1 MATSLSPQAA
11 ESCDA
16 MAVLPAERLLYLS
29 GRCLTPWAAG
39 AAGALHTALGRVSGD
54 VHAVFQPEA
63 GATRFSCLMR
73 LPPMPSLTLR
83 ALEVGGRQIPLS
95 PERRNLRPAEALA
108 ELRRLLAEAPD
119 AAAAPLRA
127 LLPRLP
133 FDGTDSLAGLAA
145 AGVHLEIERAGRT
158 GARGLLLQGW
168 ILDPGAAIRAIRACT
183 EAEAV
188 TLDPAAF
195 LRVPR
200 ADVRAAAGS
209 AYALDHDEW
218 GICAFADLPRE
229 PCWIEVELRGGEVG
243 QRALAPTEAAGLP
256 GIRQL
261 LGLPQPPGS
270 RLRAV
275 MEGTIGPAVEA
286 MNLARLRHPRPADEL
301 LFGTPPLAP
310 EVSVVVPLHGRVD
323 FMEMQLALF
332 SARPDPRAELI
343 YVLDDPRRREEAE
356 RLALA
361 AEARFGLSFRLMLLD
376 RNWGFAPACNEGA
389 RRARGRHLCLLNSD
403 VFPLGTEGMG
413 FLAPLRAR
421 LDADPALGA
430 VGPLL
435 LYEDG
440 TVQHRGMH
448 FEPVRGLPPWPF
460 PIHGGKAQP
469 PPAGTTPLPARAI
482 TGACL
487 VLRRA
492 DWDALG
498 GFDEGFVVGDFED
511 ADLCLRL
518 RERGLASAVDPTV
531 RLFHLERQS
540 QEAAAGWRF
549 NATLFNAWRHARRWG
564 LSP

>member
-1 MATSLSPQAA
+1 MATTPSPQAT
-11 ESCDA
+11 ERCDA
-16 MAVLPAERLLYLS
+16 MAVLPAERLLFLS
-29 GRCLTPWAAG
+29 GLCALPWAPT
-39 AAGALHTALGRVSGD
+39 AAGALHTALGRVSGE
-54 VHAVFQPEA
+54 VHAVFRAEA
-63 GATRFSCLMR
+63 EGTRFHALMR

-83 ALEVGGRQIPLS
+83 ALEVEGREIPLAAR
-95 PERRNLRPAEALA
+95 RRNLQPAEALP
-108 ELRRLLAEAPD
+108 ELRRALAEAAD
-119 AAAAPLRA
+119 EAAAPLRA
-127 LLPRLP
+127 LLPRIP
-133 FDGTDSLAGLAA
+133 FDGTDSIARLAA

-158 GARGLLLQGW
+158 GARGLLLHGW
-168 ILDPGAAIRAIRACT
+168 ILDPGGAIRAIRACT
-183 EAEAV
+183 EGEAR

-195 LRVPR
+195 LRIARP
-200 ADVRAAAGS
+200 DVRAAAGS

-218 GICAFADLPRE
+218 GICAFADLGRE
-229 PCWIEVELRGGEVG
+229 PCWIEVELRDGQVG

-275 MEGTIGPAVEA
+275 MEETIGPAVEA
-286 MNLARLRHPRPADEL
+286 MNAARLARPRPADEL
-301 LFGTPPLAP
+301 RFGPTPEAP

-343 YVLDDPRRREEAE
+343 YVLDDPRRREETE

-361 AEARFGLSFRLMLLD
+361 AEARFALPFRLVILE

-389 RRARGRHLCLLNSD
+389 KRARGRHLCLLNSD
-403 VFPLGTEGMG
+403 VFPPGTEGMG

-435 LYEDG
+435 LFEDG

-469 PPAGTTPLPARAI
+469 PPEGPDLLPAPAI

-487 VLRRA
+487 LLRRA
-492 DWDALG
+492 DWDSLG
-498 GFDEGFVVGDFED
+498 GFDEGFVIGDFED
-511 ADLCLRL
+511 SDLCLRL
-518 RERGLASAVDPTV
+518 RERGLASAVDPAV
-531 RLFHLERQS
+531 RLYHLERQS
-540 QEAAAGWRF
+540 QEGAAGWRF

-564 LSP
+564 PSP